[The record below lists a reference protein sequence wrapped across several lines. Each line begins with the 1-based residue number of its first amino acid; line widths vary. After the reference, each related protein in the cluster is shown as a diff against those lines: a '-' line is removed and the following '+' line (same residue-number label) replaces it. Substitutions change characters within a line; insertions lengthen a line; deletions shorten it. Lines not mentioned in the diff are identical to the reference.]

1 MDLEREVGRQ
11 IRMSHFIVGRKIE
24 IGGIFAGA
32 GGGIDID
39 FQLDADRPGLAC
51 PGKDKVELAGD
62 RIILEERLADR
73 AVHFRL
79 GPRVELQAELAE
91 HVDQNREIRRPIEIR
106 SEEQT
111 SEIQSL
117 MRISYA
123 VFCLKKTKHTRH
135 HVTNT
140 QHHRHPHTYY
150 EYQTEDNT
158 QNE

>member
-11 IRMSHFIVGRKIE
+11 ILMSHFIVGRKIE

-91 HVDQNREIRRPIEIR
+91 HVDQNRR
-106 SEEQT
+106 SEEHT
-111 SEIQSL
+111 SALQSL

-123 VFCLKKTKHTRH
+123 VFCLKQKKAIH
-135 HVTNT
+135 
-140 QHHRHPHTYY
+140 
-150 EYQTEDNT
+150 
-158 QNE
+158 